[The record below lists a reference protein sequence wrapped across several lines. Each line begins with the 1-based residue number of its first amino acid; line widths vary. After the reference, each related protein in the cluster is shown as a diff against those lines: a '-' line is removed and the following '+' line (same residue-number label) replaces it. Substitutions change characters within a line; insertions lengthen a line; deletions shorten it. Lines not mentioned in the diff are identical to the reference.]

1 MITSPTPLDRRI
13 KHDPMD
19 VYRFIIRYK
28 TRNDG
33 NSPSMPQIAKA
44 TKLRSASHVSII
56 LHKLEEAG
64 LLILPTD
71 VHQKRSIIVT
81 GARWLPPQTDHKE
94 P

>member
-1 MITSPTPLDRRI
+1 MITPPPLDRRI

-28 TRNDG
+28 TINDG
-33 NSPSMPQIAKA
+33 NSPSTHQIARA
-44 TKLRSASHVSII
+44 LHIPSLPNVIRI